1 MVQEIKLN
9 QIDAVVTTVGTPW
22 TDDNIPTEKAVRDA
36 IIAAGIWGWW
46 WGSDLLDIVTF
57 TRVASAA
64 NWTVTYAHSA
74 WVIPEYIML
83 QSSADTWDDRNTWS
97 DWRWNL
103 SVNGCTYWSF
113 NDGGADTSTTHSVVL
128 RTQVWPEEKASW
140 VITAITSTTFDITWT
155 LTGTPTGTTFNI
167 VAYVYWPTWASAS
180 SKRWWDGADGAIDGT
195 TNVTIAGSNNTYIV
209 KNYTSWA
216 AGGAARVLTIT
227 PTNCLL
233 HIKIQGNCDLTNWTF
248 NFAGKW
254 AAGGAAVTG
263 FSDPWLDWV
272 SWANLITWFVN
283 WFGWAGNVAWSST
296 WFGGWGWAG
305 KATDGAVWVGWWGGT
320 AWVSALGWALSTVI
334 AGRRFVSY
342 IGAGWGS
349 GGTNVNAWWG
359 APTSGAG
366 GAGWGAVILEI
377 AGNLTLDN
385 GSTVITMNWAAG
397 GNATTPWATGAGG
410 GGWGGG
416 WTFLCLYNG
425 TLTGTVTPTVAW
437 GAAWLKAN
445 WGTNTDWWA
454 GGNGEFLIDKN
465 TVFA

>member
-195 TNVTIAGSNNTYIV
+195 TNITITGSNDTYIV
-209 KNYTSWA
+209 KNYTSWS
-216 AGGAARVLTIT
+216 AGTAARILTIT

-233 HIKIQGNCDLTNWTF
+233 HIKVQGDCDLTNWTF
-248 NFAGKW
+248 DFAGKW
-254 AAGGAAVTG
+254 WQGWAAST
-263 FSDPWLDWV
+263 PW
-272 SWANLITWFVN
+272 SNWANLIVGLVN
-283 WFGWAGNVAWSST
+283 GGWGIAPSGGTYW
-296 WFGGWGWAG
+296 GGWGWGAG
-305 KATDGAVWVGWWGGT
+305 IAANWSDAVKTIAWGDGWIKAAFGW
-320 AWVSALGWALSTVI
+320 LSTII

-342 IGAGWGS
+342 IGAGWAGWNNGS
-349 GGTNVNAWWG
+349 GSGTPAVPWIGGHWG
-359 APTSGAG
+359 
-366 GAGWGAVILEI
+366 WAVILEV

-385 GSTVITMNWAAG
+385 GTTVINMNGTNGANWVAG
-397 GNATTPWATGAGG
+397 LNQGAGWW
-410 GGWGGG
+410 GGWWGG
-416 WTFLCLYNG
+416 TFLAIYNG
-425 TLTGTVTPTVAW
+425 TLTGTVTPTVAAGTFGTGHAW
-437 GAAWLKAN
+437 GATWGSDWGAGWAW
-445 WGTNTDWWA
+445 
-454 GGNGEFLIDKN
+454 EYLITQN